1 MTPLRERSRLTVEV
15 WIVLG
20 LSLGQSAVYA
30 IVSLAAALSR
40 GPLRDA
46 TASLNANRS
55 EREWLDLTLQL
66 LSIGFALVPVALAIY
81 LLAFDGPPLGG
92 ASVPAGGAHRP
103 LQRLGLQRGR
113 PTREVLAGAGLALAI
128 GIPGLGVY
136 FLGRTLGIN
145 ADVVPAPDHVYWWTI
160 PVLLLSAVE
169 NAVVEEVIAVGYLL
183 ARLRDLRWSPWAAV
197 AASAALRGTYHLYQG
212 FGQALGNAAMG
223 AIFAWWFQR
232 TGRLWPL
239 LVAHALLDVVA
250 FVGYLYFGD
259 LL

>member
-1 MTPLRERSRLTVEV
+1 VNRRLTAEV

-30 IVSLAAALSR
+30 IVSLATALSS

-81 LLAFDGPPLGG
+81 LLAFDAPPL
-92 ASVPAGGAHRP
+92 R
-103 LQRLGLQRGR
+103 RLGLDRAR
-113 PTREVLAGAGLALAI
+113 PTRDLLAGAGLALAI
-128 GIPGLGVY
+128 GIPGLGLY

-145 ADVVPAPDHVYWWTI
+145 ADVIPAPGHVYWWTI
-160 PVLLLSAVE
+160 PILLLSAVE

-183 ARLRDLRWSPWAAV
+183 ARLRDLRWGPWAAV

-239 LVAHALLDVVA
+239 LVAHTLLDVVA
-250 FVGYLYFGD
+250 FVGYLYLGNR
-259 LL
+259 L

>member
-1 MTPLRERSRLTVEV
+1 MTADAVSSRRLTAEV

-30 IVSLAAALSR
+30 IVSLAAALTR

-66 LSIGFALVPVALAIY
+66 LAIGFALVPVVLALY
-81 LLAFDGPPLGG
+81 LLAADGPPLHRVGLDRGG
-92 ASVPAGGAHRP
+92 PA
-103 LQRLGLQRGR
+103 QN
-113 PTREVLAGAGLALAI
+113 VLAGAGLALLI
-128 GIPGLGVY
+128 GVPGLGVY
-136 FLGRTLGIN
+136 TLGRMLGIN
-145 ADVVPAPDHVYWWTI
+145 ADVVPVPEHLYWWTI
-160 PVLLLSAVE
+160 PVLLLSAIE

-183 ARLRDLRWSPWAAV
+183 TRLRDLRWGPWAAI

-212 FGQALGNAAMG
+212 FGQALGNAVMG
-223 AIFAWWFQR
+223 AVFAWWFQK

-239 LVAHALLDVVA
+239 LVAHTLLDAAA
-250 FVGYLYFGD
+250 FVGYLYFGAR
-259 LL
+259 L